1 MLTVDTKV
9 LATGLKKNGA
19 ERLHHQRQKRNDL
32 FPVHAVVKQYL
43 EHYVIAAHSN
53 IAIIEGR

>member
-9 LATGLKKNGA
+9 LATGLKKNEA
-19 ERLHHQRQKRNDL
+19 ERLHHQRQKRSDL

-43 EHYVIAAHSN
+43 EHYVIAARSN